1 MCKRILGLI
10 RKLANPHFTYARK
23 RTRTL
28 DIQDNI
34 CFCWRLVSLGLIF
47 GRGSLCFEF
56 GGGSGNV
63 TFLVFS
69 KQVLVITITTL
80 DARFSD

>member
-1 MCKRILGLI
+1 MCKSILGLI
-10 RKLANPHFTYARK
+10 RKLANPHFTFARK

-56 GGGSGNV
+56 GGSGNV
-63 TFLVFS
+63 TFLVVS